1 MESFF
6 FHELTVGQTATFD
19 LTVTDELIRQF
30 SEISGDYNPM
40 HTDPVYAKET
50 IFKKPIAHGMIG
62 GILFSR
68 LVGMYL
74 PGKYA
79 LYMSQE
85 IIFRQPIYS
94 GYAISVRG
102 EIVQKIEA
110 FKTIKIKTT
119 IQHENT
125 VLIDGFAL
133 VKIIL

>member
-6 FHELTVGQTATFD
+6 FHELTIGQTAAFD
-19 LTVTDELIRQF
+19 LIVTDELIRQF

-50 IFKKPIAHGMIG
+50 AFKRPIAHGMIG
-62 GILFSR
+62 GMLFSR

-85 IIFRQPIYS
+85 IVFRQPIYS
-94 GYAISVRG
+94 GYTISVRG

-119 IQHENT
+119 VQHENT

-133 VKIIL
+133 VKIIM